1 VTYTPYSNSLTV
13 TWEGYHDP
21 ESDIWSYQ
29 VALWNK
35 STCTEHGTEMLMV
48 DWITLTSNYSQY
60 MFTELELNVCY
71 VIIPLRK
78 ITSI

>member
-1 VTYTPYSNSLTV
+1 MIV

-21 ESDIWSYQ
+21 ESDILSYQ

-35 STCTEHGTEMLMV
+35 PTCSEHSTEMLMV

-60 MFTELELNVCY
+60 MFIELELKVCY
-71 VIIPLRK
+71 VIIPLRNNMGVIDLYYFK
-78 ITSI
+78 

>member
-1 VTYTPYSNSLTV
+1 MTI
-13 TWEGYHDP
+13 TWEGYLDP
-21 ESDIWSYQ
+21 ESDILSYQ

-60 MFTELELNVCY
+60 MFTELELKVCY
-71 VIIPLRK
+71 VIILLKNNIRL
-78 ITSI
+78 ID